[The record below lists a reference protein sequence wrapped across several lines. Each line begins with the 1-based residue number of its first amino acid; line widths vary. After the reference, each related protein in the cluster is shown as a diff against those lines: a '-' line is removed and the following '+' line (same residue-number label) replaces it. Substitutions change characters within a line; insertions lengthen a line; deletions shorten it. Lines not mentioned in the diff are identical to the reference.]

1 MRKIYIKEILENTSV
16 GSDVVVR
23 GWVRTKRNSKNV
35 TFINVSDGT
44 TIHTIQAVVEAE
56 TISDDLLAKINTGAC
71 LEIQGQLIASQGT
84 QKVEVAVKNIIILGE
99 AD

>member
-35 TFINVSDGT
+35 TFVNVSDGT

-56 TISDDLLAKINTGAC
+56 TISD
-71 LEIQGQLIASQGT
+71 E
-84 QKVEVAVKNIIILGE
+84 
-99 AD
+99 